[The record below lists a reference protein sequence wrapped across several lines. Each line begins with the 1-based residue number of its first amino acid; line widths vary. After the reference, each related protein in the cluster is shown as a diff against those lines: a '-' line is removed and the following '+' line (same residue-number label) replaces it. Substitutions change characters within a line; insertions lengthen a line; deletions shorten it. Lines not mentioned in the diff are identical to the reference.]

1 MTVVAAAQIFQII
14 NGVDDY
20 IKVNTSLAQCIK
32 DSLAQIADLSNTAP
46 YTSDMCFEDVDGT
59 TTAID
64 GTSLNDFTNS
74 MITATNTF
82 LDACATAQQANKLSK
97 SDYAPTFTFL
107 TSTFHTAQTEFLQEF
122 SNYLTAF
129 GLTLDQ
135 VEQPAWNDT
144 TGDAVASATLQGK
157 TLVLITKN
165 DSHDFN
171 VASSTNLA
179 LRRYRRMIGHVT
191 SCYTTVAI
199 MISVIKGRYS
209 NNSNFSG
216 TCLGTLASDFTTLND
231 YVNTLSNEGNDWLIT
246 YDDWFPE
253 AREGGSVLNY
263 QQSSMLAALN
273 KWRDN
278 FDNTSSSVLNSITI
292 TGGGSDHAIDDI
304 LTLSGA
310 ASTANAIAVVT
321 LVSSGAI
328 TALEIINSGAG
339 FAAAETLTVS
349 TSGSGTGE
357 TLTAN
362 SVSDR
367 TSLLGHI
374 NTMNTELQ
382 N

>member
-1 MTVVAAAQIFQII
+1 
-14 NGVDDY
+14 
-20 IKVNTSLAQCIK
+20 L
-32 DSLAQIADLSNTAP
+32 
-46 YTSDMCFEDVDGT
+46 
-59 TTAID
+59 
-64 GTSLNDFTNS
+64 
-74 MITATNTF
+74 
-82 LDACATAQQANKLSK
+82 
-97 SDYAPTFTFL
+97 
-107 TSTFHTAQTEFLQEF
+107 
-122 SNYLTAF
+122 
-129 GLTLDQ
+129 
-135 VEQPAWNDT
+135 
-144 TGDAVASATLQGK
+144 K

-179 LRRYRRMIGHVT
+179 LRRYRRMIAHLS

-199 MISVIKGRYS
+199 MISVIKGKYM

-216 TCLGTLASDFTTLND
+216 TALGTLATDFTNINN

-246 YDDWFPE
+246 YDDWYPE
-253 AREGGSVLNY
+253 AREGAIVINY

-278 FDNTSSSVLNSITI
+278 FDNTSSDVLNSITI
-292 TGGGSDHAIDDI
+292 TAGGADHAVGDI

-310 ASTANAIAVVT
+310 NSTANAIAVVT
-321 LVSSGAI
+321 LVTDGAI
-328 TALEIINSGAG
+328 SALEIINSGAG
-339 FAAAETLTVS
+339 FTADEELTVT
-349 TSGSGTGE
+349 TSGSGNTDTL

-367 TSLLGHI
+367 TSLLGYI